1 VTEVREA
8 SRRPRSYPR
17 WLGVVVALMLSML
30 VAVVHLTLEPLE
42 PLPASAPTDEFSAER
57 AFSHVDRIAQR
68 PHPVGSEANTEARN
82 YLLRQLEDLGLRPTA
97 KATTAAQT
105 HPDGTYSLAR
115 VHNIHARI
123 EGTDSTG
130 HVVLVAH
137 YASVPNAP
145 GAADGGAGVAASSR
159 SRERSPRVLRRATTS
174 TSCSPTP
181 RSPACL
187 ARRRSWTR
195 DGWTLGVA

>member
-1 VTEVREA
+1 MPEAREA
-8 SRRPRSYPR
+8 SGRPKSYPR

-30 VAVVHLTLEPLE
+30 VAVVLLTLEPLE

-57 AFSHVDRIAQR
+57 AFFHVDRIAQR
-68 PHPVGSEANTEARN
+68 PHPVGSEANTEVRK

-137 YASVPNAP
+137 YDSVPNAP
-145 GAADGGAGVAASSR
+145 GAADDGAGVAAILEITRALTSG
-159 SRERSPRVLRRATTS
+159 SPPRNDVDVVLTDAEE
-174 TSCSPTP
+174 PG
-181 RSPACL
+181 L
-187 ARRRSWTR
+187 
-195 DGWTLGVA
+195 LGAQAFVDAGRLEPSA